1 VRLYLDIDTRKFVAS
16 ASEQRPVTGIEV
28 KRRDT
33 GLIELQFVRD
43 RVVQELPAG
52 TTIRL
57 GLKPAANYTAEFLAS
72 GTFTKSGTGTSTKYL
87 LDLNL
92 NTVALNTA
100 FAAATPEPETLA
112 AMLEVEWASGSNISS
127 SLTLPVT
134 IANDVIRG
142 NEGTPATLPIFYTS
156 TTSNFLATQAEAEAG
171 TDNTKWMSPLRVFQ
185 SIVAWIAN
193 NPMVH
198 WDSITEKPDDF
209 PPGPHSHSA
218 ADITSGTISISR
230 IPAGTTSTTVCL
242 GNDSRLSDSRT
253 PTSHTHGNISNLGAI
268 GTTSGIPIITGTSGV
283 LQAGSFG
290 STAGTFCQGND
301 SRLSDSRTPTT
312 HTHTL
317 SNLTQSG
324 AATGQVAAWNG
335 SAWAP
340 ATPSSGNA
348 LSQQVSSIAGVS
360 NHNLTANRW
369 HIFTG
374 SPSGSQHT
382 FRLPENA
389 TNGDLIYITF
399 QTTGV
404 TNLEVQR
411 FNYGST
417 GFVALSSNLEPGKTY
432 LFHYNDFETARWRK
446 VTFA

>member
-1 VRLYLDIDTRKFVAS
+1 VRLYLDIDSRKFVAS

-33 GLIELQFVRD
+33 DLIELQFLRD
-43 RVVQELPAG
+43 RTVQELPTG

-57 GLKPAANYTAEFLAS
+57 GLKPSAAYTADFLAS

-92 NTVALNTA
+92 NTVALNAA

-127 SLTLPVT
+127 SLTLPVV
-134 IANDVIRG
+134 INNDVIRG
-142 NEGTPATLPIFYTS
+142 DEGEPADVPLFYTS
-156 TTSNFLATQAEAEAG
+156 ATSDLKATQAEAAAG
-171 TDNTKWMSPLRVFQ
+171 NDNIKWMSPLRTFQ
-185 SIVAWIAN
+185 AIASWITDNLSWSTLAG
-193 NPMVH
+193 
-198 WDSITEKPDDF
+198 KPSTF
-209 PPGPHSHSA
+209 PPEAHTQSLSTITQSSAAAGQVATWNGTAWVPQSPSQGGGVSSWNDLADKPSTFTPSTHTHAA
-218 ADITSGTISISR
+218 ADITSGTLAIAR
-230 IPAGTTSTTVCL
+230 IPTGTTSTTVCL
-242 GNDSRLSDSRT
+242 GNDSRLSDART
-253 PTSHTHGNISNLGAI
+253 PTAHTH
-268 GTTSGIPIITGTSGV
+268 P
-283 LQAGSFG
+283 
-290 STAGTFCQGND
+290 
-301 SRLSDSRTPTT
+301 LSD
-312 HTHTL
+312 L
-317 SNLTQSG
+317 SQSS
-324 AATGQVAAWNG
+324 ATTGQVPTWNG

-348 LSQQVSSIAGVS
+348 LSQQASSITGTSV
-360 NHNLTANRW
+360 HNLTANRW